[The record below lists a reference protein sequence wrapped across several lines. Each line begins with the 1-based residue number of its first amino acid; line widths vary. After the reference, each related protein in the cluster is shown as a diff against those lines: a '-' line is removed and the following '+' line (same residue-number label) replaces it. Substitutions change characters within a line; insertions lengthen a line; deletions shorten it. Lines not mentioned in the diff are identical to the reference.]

1 MSEELSNSLCT
12 ICKKR
17 LFCQFHLRYG
27 HISECPDYIYDDPAD
42 HTGDGQKDQNAK
54 ADAGKP
60 EVRLVPSQIVRDI
73 AYIRSYGNA
82 KYGDPDSWKNVETER
97 YIDALYR
104 HILSFIDD
112 PYGLDEE
119 SGMPHLWH
127 VATNCAFLC
136 EQMKGK
142 WETPK

>member
-1 MSEELSNSLCT
+1 MKLYKSDLCDTCDNSGEC
-12 ICKKR
+12 CPAPYENK
-17 LFCQFHLRYG
+17 FMPG
-27 HISECPDYIYDDPAD
+27 CPDYIFRS
-42 HTGDGQKDQNAK
+42 TKDQNAK

-60 EVRLVPSQIVRDI
+60 EVRFVPSEIIRDI

-104 HILSFIDD
+104 HVLSFIED

-119 SGMPHLWH
+119 SGMPSLWH
-127 VATNCAFLC
+127 IACNVAFLC
-136 EQMKGK
+136 EKMKGQYK
-142 WETPK
+142 NE

>member
-1 MSEELSNSLCT
+1 MSTAFKN
-12 ICKKR
+12 
-17 LFCQFHLRYG
+17 
-27 HISECPDYIYDDPAD
+27 D
-42 HTGDGQKDQNAK
+42 KDQNAK

-60 EVRLVPSQIVRDI
+60 EVRFVPSQIVRDI

-104 HILSFIDD
+104 HVLSFIED

-127 VATNCAFLC
+127 ISCNCAFLC
-136 EQMKGK
+136 ELMKGK
-142 WETPK
+142 YHDKLF